1 MSFAVTRRE
10 AEEIIL
16 KWNSN
21 MLDHVFGDNLKD
33 PIKTNI
39 DTHSQIKIN
48 MNDWLMNMKKK
59 YDKGDDI
66 FDEMVRKMHVTIKEK
81 LPKL

>member
-1 MSFAVTRRE
+1 
-10 AEEIIL
+10 
-16 KWNSN
+16 